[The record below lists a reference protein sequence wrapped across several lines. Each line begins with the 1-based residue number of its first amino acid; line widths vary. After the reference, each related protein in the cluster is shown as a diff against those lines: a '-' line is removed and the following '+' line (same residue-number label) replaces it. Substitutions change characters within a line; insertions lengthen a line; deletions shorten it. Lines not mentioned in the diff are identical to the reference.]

1 MKRKLALRA
10 MVAIA
15 STALVATGLFAGAIT
30 PAQAATKSTVT
41 LLVPADIT
49 SLNSGTS
56 DGNTS
61 YNAIS
66 GSLTGMG
73 FLYYDSD
80 PKLVM
85 NTDFGTMK
93 IVKNQPNDFQIQ
105 YTVKKGQVWSD
116 GTPIDAVDLLLSHV
130 VAADGYSKDAGLGDP
145 ADSTTKPAFD
155 SVSYAGPYGLNV
167 VGLPKLSAD
176 KMSLTVKFKKPLPD
190 WELLA
195 PGPSPVHTLSSWPM
209 ARQNYN
215 H

>member
-1 MKRKLALRA
+1 

-15 STALVATGLFAGAIT
+15 STALVATGLFAGTIA

-73 FLYYDSD
+73 FAYYDSD

-93 IVKNQPNDFQIQ
+93 IVKKEAKDFHSIHSEKR
-105 YTVKKGQVWSD
+105 T
-116 GTPIDAVDLLLSHV
+116 
-130 VAADGYSKDAGLGDP
+130 GL
-145 ADSTTKPAFD
+145 
-155 SVSYAGPYGLNV
+155 V
-167 VGLPKLSAD
+167 
-176 KMSLTVKFKKPLPD
+176 
-190 WELLA
+190 
-195 PGPSPVHTLSSWPM
+195 
-209 ARQNYN
+209 
-215 H
+215 